1 MYITKASF
9 QKLVG
14 GMHLS
19 SFSFFLLYLLGAA
32 ADYGFFYIHFQLEL
46 RMERAILH
54 SPLCVILCITSSS
67 VRNVADIFTICV
79 QGKVNWK

>member
-9 QKLVG
+9 QNSVG

-19 SFSFFLLYLLGAA
+19 CFSFSLLYFLGVA

-46 RMERAILH
+46 RMERAILR
-54 SPLCVILCITSSS
+54 SPQYVILCITSSS
-67 VRNVADIFTICV
+67 VRNVADIFTRCV
-79 QGKVNWK
+79 QGKVN